1 VRLWLKL
8 RLVLARSLGAPGDLA
23 WLLQVETRIVGG
35 WLLCCLAT
43 VVQALMLME
52 IREGIK
58 SMTIAMRVQER
69 QGETNM
75 NLACV
80 ILGLSALGLHV
91 FVAVAGRPKTGCSS
105 C

>member
-1 VRLWLKL
+1 
-8 RLVLARSLGAPGDLA
+8 
-23 WLLQVETRIVGG
+23 
-35 WLLCCLAT
+35 
-43 VVQALMLME
+43 
-52 IREGIK
+52 
-58 SMTIAMRVQER
+58 MRVQER